1 MHALLC
7 VLPASGRKA
16 VNVFKGFGL
25 LSHQQVPVIDFL
37 GLPISDI
44 GTQDAAALVAARD
57 VSAPFAYVVTPNAQH
72 MVRLARG
79 DGAWRRG
86 YSRAWLV
93 LADGRVVQRVAHWV
107 LGIRLPHASGSD
119 LTHTLLTRY
128 IRPDDSVTVIG
139 GGERL
144 EKALKQKFGLERLAV
159 YDPPFGFIR
168 DPKAVAACVD
178 FIARHPARYIFLAV
192 GSPQSEILARMLAER
207 DDISGTAMCI
217 GGSLLFSSGL
227 IRRAPKWVQHVGLE
241 GIFRLL
247 QRPRSHFKRVFI
259 ESMPILGI
267 ILAARF
273 GKARILPAAGEASAN
288 SDNNPRGR

>member
-1 MHALLC
+1 MPRYVPGRSC
-7 VLPASGRKA
+7 GRASVR
-16 VNVFKGFGL
+16 VFKGFGL
-25 LSHQQVPVIDFL
+25 LSPQQVPVVDFL

-44 GTQDAAALVAARD
+44 GTPQAAALVAARD
-57 VSAPFAYVVTPNAQH
+57 ASAPFAYVVTPNAQH

-79 DGAWRRG
+79 DGAWRSG

-93 LADGRVVQRVAHWV
+93 LADGRVVQRVARWV
-107 LGIRLPHASGSD
+107 LGARLPHASGSD
-119 LTHTLLTRY
+119 LTHTLLTHY

-144 EKALKQKFGLERLAV
+144 ERALKQKFGLERLAV

-178 FIARHPARYIFLAV
+178 FVVQHPARYIFLAV
-192 GSPQSEILARMLAER
+192 GSPQSEILGRMLAER
-207 DDISGTAMCI
+207 DGLCGTALCI
-217 GGSLLFSSGL
+217 GGSLLFSTGL
-227 IRRAPKWVQHVGLE
+227 VRRAPKWVQNAGLE

-247 QRPRSHFKRVFI
+247 QRPKSHFRRVFL
-259 ESMPILGI
+259 ESMPIIGI

-273 GKARILPAAGEASAN
+273 GRARILPSSIEGAAS
-288 SDNNPRGR
+288 SDTHPRGQ